1 MWKRLYVFQFIFLP
15 DARLCLPFQLSDI
28 ILFTTNVKALYKG
41 LGLVKYFCNLSCQNF
56 FFRFITRKTGEED
69 LVGCKTIR

>member
-56 FFRFITRKTGEED
+56 FFSIYHKKNRRG
-69 LVGCKTIR
+69 GSCRM

>member
-28 ILFTTNVKALYKG
+28 FQFTTNVKALYKAW
-41 LGLVKYFCNLSCQNF
+41 
-56 FFRFITRKTGEED
+56 D
-69 LVGCKTIR
+69 L